1 MNQIGRYRHRVQLY
15 SATETRSAGGGVIRT
30 WALQDVVWGR
40 VSPLSGDEKYNAD
53 QVHSDV
59 THEIRIRYFR
69 GLNASWRLIQADHI
83 FQVRAVMEEM
93 HIHNEM
99 IVSCVELTTARQEL
113 PVLNDANAVVYNDDG
128 ATVLVGA

>member
-1 MNQIGRYRHRVQLY
+1 M
-15 SATETRSAGGGVIRT
+15 IRT